1 MALEG
6 GPSPWIFCQISFLLN
21 VRYLS
26 NCSFNSPCLFAFF
39 FNYYLAVFIEHFSYS
54 GHFVK
59 FLVGLDDRNQEVKR
73 IRPDLEKD
81 HSANIRK
88 IVYVHVKKGEQKDLE
103 KQANRQG
110 EPNGQVISPLS
121 SCD

>member
-1 MALEG
+1 M
-6 GPSPWIFCQISFLLN
+6 
-21 VRYLS
+21 
-26 NCSFNSPCLFAFF
+26 
-39 FNYYLAVFIEHFSYS
+39 
-54 GHFVK
+54 
-59 FLVGLDDRNQEVKR
+59 KR

-88 IVYVHVKKGEQKDLE
+88 IVYGHVKKGEQKVLE

-121 SCD
+121 SRD